1 VWKILKKLKFTPVIT
16 PFFHNKVDLEIMKVH
31 IKNLI
36 KKGIDGI
43 FICGSTS
50 LCPSLSFP
58 ERLQMFDSLEPFYDR
73 IILQVGS
80 LNIEESLHLSELA
93 KKAGVMAIAAYPP
106 YYYPNIIE
114 NTIEKY
120 YLKLSSI
127 FPTFVYN
134 FPAAIGRDVNARI
147 VKNVNRNGGNL
158 VGVKDTVNDPAH
170 MLNFKYE
177 LGDDFIV
184 LSGPDFLILNSI
196 RLGIDGVVAGSS
208 NYAPELIK
216 EMFETNDLKKMMRN
230 QRKINDLVLLAREYG
245 QFAANYILIEALQ
258 GYSVGEPRPP
268 IFPVDDDIKSE
279 LAEKARMIYFS

>member
-1 VWKILKKLKFTPVIT
+1 MKKLKFTPVVT
-16 PFFHNKVDLEIMKVH
+16 PFFQNKVDLEIMIKH

-36 KKGIDGI
+36 NKGIDGI

-58 ERLQMFDSLEPFYDR
+58 ERLQMFDSLEHFYDR
-73 IILQVGS
+73 LILQVGS

-93 KKAGVMAIAAYPP
+93 KKAEVMAIAAYPP
-106 YYYPNIIE
+106 YYYPNISE

-127 FPTFVYN
+127 YPTFVYN
-134 FPAAIGRDVNARI
+134 FPLATGRDVNARI

-184 LSGPDFLILNSI
+184 LSGPDFLIMNSI

-216 EMFETNDLKKMMRN
+216 EMFETNGLKKMMRN

-245 QFAANYILIEALQ
+245 QFAANYVLIEALQ
-258 GYSVGEPRPP
+258 GYPVGEPRPP
-268 IFPVDDDIKSE
+268 IFPVNDDLKSE
-279 LAEKARMIYFS
+279 LAEKAREIYFS